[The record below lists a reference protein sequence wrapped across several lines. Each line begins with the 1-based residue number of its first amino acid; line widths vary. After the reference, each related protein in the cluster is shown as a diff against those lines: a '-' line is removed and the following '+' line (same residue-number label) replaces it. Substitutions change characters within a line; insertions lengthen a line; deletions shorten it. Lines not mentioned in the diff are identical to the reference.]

1 MEINSNVVGIVEVG
15 PLSAPVVSCP
25 VPGESSPI
33 AVSPLTELSYY
44 NNIGEGGREG
54 RREGEE
60 RMYNSAKVKLS
71 LMDQSL
77 FHRDFSLLKQT

>member
-44 NNIGEGGREG
+44 NIGEGGREG
-54 RREGEE
+54 GKEGG
-60 RMYNSAKVKLS
+60 RGKNV
-71 LMDQSL
+71 
-77 FHRDFSLLKQT
+77 